1 MSVLRTKTLCTTG
14 LIHPTGFI
22 HPTPFHHQHWLT
34 WPGGKGDFEG
44 APSPAGTSVLPM
56 SGARTAAKFFTENP
70 DQLKAVQKEKPRQI
84 GTKKG
89 WGFSLRV

>member
-22 HPTPFHHQHWLT
+22 HPTPFHHQRWFWT
-34 WPGGKGDFEG
+34 WPGGNGDFEG

-56 SGARTAAKFFTENP
+56 SGARNGSEVFYGKPGPVKSSPKRKAEANQG
-70 DQLKAVQKEKPRQI
+70 DQK
-84 GTKKG
+84 
-89 WGFSLRV
+89 RVGI